1 MSWGEGKRSTRAPP
15 LLQVACSLGHYAGGA
30 ARSLEDKCYV
40 LSRVLPAS
48 TSSPRRTS
56 EKREGWPGGLLEK
69 VTLKVDVQSAPGQS

>member
-1 MSWGEGKRSTRAPP
+1 MGGRKTGHARPP

-56 EKREGWPGGLLEK
+56 EKWEGWPGGLLEK